1 MLYIRTSEVI
11 YLYEISNSLD
21 FPHLLI
27 GNEMFLNGEKVLTH
41 IKGGGDTNQKKR
53 DKNISDQEMIHIPL
67 FSVLVFRKQP
77 EELIPIP

>member
-41 IKGGGDTNQKKR
+41 IEGGYEPKKKR
-53 DKNISDQEMIHIPL
+53 EKNISDQEMIHIPL